1 MTTKNKQKT
10 GTEQYRDVLNDAHT
24 LIDLDNIEGAE
35 CKLDKARFIFRDLER
50 DARRTISWGIHS

>member
-1 MTTKNKQKT
+1 MAT
-10 GTEQYRDVLNDAHT
+10 GTEQYRDALNAAHT

-50 DARRTISWGIHS
+50 DARRTISWGVHL